1 MSDKAVSTHLTIGE
15 NEQTAASKT
24 KFWGPVFVVGLP
36 RSGTSLLRDL
46 LNRNPKISMPRHESE
61 FIPYM
66 ISKFGWNVDLTNKRS
81 MRRFYSEL
89 INTAFYYNMQKL
101 DFHITKEDL
110 ELIRNKQSWASIFE
124 FILRF
129 FAEEHSSEEFVY
141 GDKSPGYVNH
151 MKLLN
156 NIFPNVRFIHIVRD
170 PRDHVLSMHKAWRR
184 NLYRAAARWTET
196 IEKCRNSTD
205 FLNDRYFEVYYEE
218 LLENSEKVLK
228 RLCDFL
234 DCDFCTQMLSLENP
248 AEKLGDARD
257 QTVIVRDN
265 KNKYMKQL
273 CVKDIKRIEEIT
285 YPVLKE
291 MRYKVHLLT

>member
-1 MSDKAVSTHLTIGE
+1 MSDKAVSTPFTISE
-15 NEQTAASKT
+15 NEPVVAGET
-24 KFWGPVFVVGLP
+24 KFQGPVFVVGLP

-66 ISKFGWNVDLTNKRS
+66 IDKFGCKVDLTNKRNLKK
-81 MRRFYSEL
+81 FYSEL
-89 INTAFYYNMQKL
+89 INTAFYYNMQKRS
-101 DFHITKEDL
+101 FNITIEDL
-110 ELIRNKQSWASIFE
+110 ELIRNKKSWTSIFE

-129 FAEEHSSEEFVY
+129 FAEEHNSEEFVY

-151 MKLLN
+151 LKLLN
-156 NIFPNVRFIHIVRD
+156 NIFPDVRFIHIIRD

-184 NLYRAAARWTET
+184 NLFRAAARWTET
-196 IEKCRNSTD
+196 IEKSRNSIG
-205 FLNDRYFEVYYEE
+205 FLNDRYIEVYYEE
-218 LLENSEKVLK
+218 LLDNPEKALK

-265 KNKYMKQL
+265 KN
-273 CVKDIKRIEEIT
+273 
-285 YPVLKE
+285 
-291 MRYKVHLLT
+291 